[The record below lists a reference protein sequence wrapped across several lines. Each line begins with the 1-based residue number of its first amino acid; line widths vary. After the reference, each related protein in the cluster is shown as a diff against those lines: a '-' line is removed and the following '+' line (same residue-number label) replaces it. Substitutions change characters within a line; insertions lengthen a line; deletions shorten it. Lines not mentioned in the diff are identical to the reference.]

1 MKYEE
6 NIRLKDGTSCLLRNA
21 IGEDAKALLEN
32 MKLIYSQTDYLTTYS
47 EEMDLSEREEYE
59 FLEDKNQSENE
70 VMIIAIIDGKLVA
83 SAVIRAVGYRYK
95 IKHRATFGVTVD
107 KSYWGLGIGKALT
120 LACINCAKTANYKQ
134 IELYVVSENKTAI
147 ALYKQMG
154 FVEYGSNPL
163 GFNSRTKGYQK
174 LIYMRLEI

>member
-70 VMIIAIIDGKLVA
+70 Q
-83 SAVIRAVGYRYK
+83 
-95 IKHRATFGVTVD
+95 D
-107 KSYWGLGIGKALT
+107 KT
-120 LACINCAKTANYKQ
+120 
-134 IELYVVSENKTAI
+134 
-147 ALYKQMG
+147 
-154 FVEYGSNPL
+154 
-163 GFNSRTKGYQK
+163 
-174 LIYMRLEI
+174 